1 MWPGWLEREGA
12 LPTDP
17 GRGLLAVAGGNAFV
31 VIRGLSLRWLHMCSM
46 RQSPRTQR
54 LTPMPMPALAVA
66 KARQTHARTAQVRV
80 PFMQVGTALL
90 CSRSTTMEVVA
101 ALLPSQKE
109 RRYSSKKERRRSFH
123 EVPKFFRSGDAFQP
137 LFPWKERRR

>member
-1 MWPGWLEREGA
+1 M
-12 LPTDP
+12 
-17 GRGLLAVAGGNAFV
+17 V
-31 VIRGLSLRWLHMCSM
+31 
-46 RQSPRTQR
+46 
-54 LTPMPMPALAVA
+54 
-66 KARQTHARTAQVRV
+66 THVLDAAIAPHAAANSDAARTAQVRV

-123 EVPKFFRSGDAFQP
+123 SKSRNICFFGSGDAASFSHGTGAAATF
-137 LFPWKERRR
+137 L